1 MFNKNINSNKI
12 GLLALLT
19 SSSTLICCALPSL
32 FIAIG
37 AGATLASVVNFFPQ
51 LIIISKYKIY
61 ISAFTLMI
69 LTIAGWI
76 IHKVKYMPCPIDED
90 LRNACLKTRKQSR
103 VLYLLSLMIFI
114 SASFFTYILP
124 LYL

>member
-12 GLLALLT
+12 GLFALLT

-32 FIAIG
+32 FVAIG

-61 ISAFTLMI
+61 ISVFTLII

-76 IHKVKYMPCPIDED
+76 IYKARYIPCPIDKD

-103 VLYLLSLMIFI
+103 VLYLFSLIIFI

>member
-12 GLLALLT
+12 GLFALLT

-32 FIAIG
+32 FVAIG

-61 ISAFTLMI
+61 ISVFTLII

-76 IHKVKYMPCPIDED
+76 IHKAKYMPCPIDKN
-90 LRNACLKTRKQSR
+90 LRTACLKTRKQSR
-103 VLYLLSLMIFI
+103 VLYLFSLIIFI

>member
-1 MFNKNINSNKI
+1 MSNKNINSNKI

-32 FIAIG
+32 FVAIG

-61 ISAFTLMI
+61 ISVFTLII

-76 IHKVKYMPCPIDED
+76 IYKARYIPCPIDKD

-103 VLYLLSLMIFI
+103 VLYLFSLIIFI
-114 SASFFTYILP
+114 SASFFTYLLP

>member
-12 GLLALLT
+12 GLFALLT

-32 FIAIG
+32 FVAVG

-61 ISAFTLMI
+61 ISVFTLII

-76 IHKVKYMPCPIDED
+76 IYKARYMPCPIDKD

-103 VLYLLSLMIFI
+103 VLYLFSVLIFI
-114 SASFFTYILP
+114 SASLFTYVLP